1 VLGAALLTALL
12 VLIQR
17 ADHRD
22 APTPHLVNLDFN
34 LGEGLDGMASLA
46 IIRRGWPSI
55 PAILLTSST
64 DTVSRAEVL
73 ALGAAAYLVKPMR
86 WEEYSELAR
95 TVMRLMTPNRE
106 PMVENV
112 TAEMM
117 DPRPPAG

>member
-1 VLGAALLTALL
+1 
-12 VLIQR
+12 
-17 ADHRD
+17 
-22 APTPHLVNLDFN
+22 
-34 LGEGLDGMASLA
+34 MASLA